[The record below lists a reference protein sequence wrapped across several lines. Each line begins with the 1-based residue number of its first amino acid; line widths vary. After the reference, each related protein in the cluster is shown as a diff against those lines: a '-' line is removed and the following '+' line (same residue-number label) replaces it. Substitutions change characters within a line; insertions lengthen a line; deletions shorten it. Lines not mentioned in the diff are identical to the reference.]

1 MGGNR
6 QHYNRRGQQFDGQ
19 RERKAEETTVHRS
32 DDRGPKGKELKERD
46 GKGRELKEQE
56 LKPADGDGPAA
67 DPPQAANT
75 GGGAGSAQVAPLDAA
90 ALQAELELVRGERDQ
105 LMDRLARLQA
115 EFENTRRRE
124 VKERADLRDYAVQR
138 AVEPFLGVMDNFQL
152 ALKADG
158 TLEQLRAGVE
168 LILKQMEEALKGLHV
183 QAVETVGKQF
193 DPRVHEA
200 LGSIE
205 TKEFPDHQVMEEV
218 RRGYRIREKLL
229 RPALVRIASNKAQ
242 VDGAS

>member
-1 MGGNR
+1 MPGSGDGTDAAATAQGTEEDALR
-6 QHYNRRGQQFDGQ
+6 VRG
-19 RERKAEETTVHRS
+19 
-32 DDRGPKGKELKERD
+32 LKERD
-46 GKGRELKEQE
+46 AKGVELKEQE
-56 LKPADGDGPAA
+56 LKPEGGDGPATGA
-67 DPPQAANT
+67 PQTAEVGEA
-75 GGGAGSAQVAPLDAA
+75 GAGPVAPMDAA
-90 ALQAELELVRGERDQ
+90 ALKTELEQVRGERDQ
-105 LMDRLARLQA
+105 LMDRLARMQA

-124 VKERADLRDYAVQR
+124 VKERADARDYAVQR
-138 AVEPFLGVMDNFQL
+138 AVEPFLAVMDNFQL

-205 TKEFPDHQVMEEV
+205 TAEFPDHQVMEEI
-218 RRGYRIREKLL
+218 RKGYKIREKLL
-229 RPALVRIASNKAQ
+229 RPALVRIASNKA
-242 VDGAS
+242 VVSE

>member
-1 MGGNR
+1 LPGSGDGTVEAATAQGIEEDEMR
-6 QHYNRRGQQFDGQ
+6 VRGMKDHD
-19 RERKAEETTVHRS
+19 V
-32 DDRGPKGKELKERD
+32 KGAELKE
-46 GKGRELKEQE
+46 KELQPESE
-56 LKPADGDGPAA
+56 DGPATGTPQTAEA
-67 DPPQAANT
+67 D
-75 GGGAGSAQVAPLDAA
+75 GGQVMPLAAA
-90 ALQAELELVRGERDQ
+90 ALKTELEQMRGERDQ

-124 VKERADLRDYAVQR
+124 VKERADARDYAVQR
-138 AVEPFLGVMDNFQL
+138 AVEPFLAVMDNFQL

-205 TKEFPDHQVMEEV
+205 TKEFPDHQVMEEI
-218 RRGYRIREKLL
+218 RRGYKIREKLL
-229 RPALVRIASNKAQ
+229 RPALVRIASNTA
-242 VDGAS
+242 VVSE